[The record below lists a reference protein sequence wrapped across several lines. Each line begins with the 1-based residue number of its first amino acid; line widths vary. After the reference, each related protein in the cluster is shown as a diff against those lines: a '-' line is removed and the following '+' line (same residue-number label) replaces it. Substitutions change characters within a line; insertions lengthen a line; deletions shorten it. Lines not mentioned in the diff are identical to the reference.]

1 MKRVEVSAICHG
13 YAIDPGATQMY
24 MFSNIQGGYWLPV
37 PGITNVLSLWS
48 AWTMNKKVW
57 RGILTIKVEGVR

>member
-24 MFSNIQGGYWLPV
+24 VFSNVGGGHWMPV
-37 PGITNVLSLWS
+37 FGVFNVLSLWS

-57 RGILTIKVEGVR
+57 RGIFTIKVEGAV